1 MSETRY
7 CARHSK
13 TESNLACGRCGDS
26 ICPRCLV
33 HGPVGIR
40 CPKCAHTSP
49 LPTLDVPMSFIIR
62 GFCAGIA
69 IALFVGIVTSL
80 LVRYFSYLILP
91 FNIVIIATGLLIA
104 NLGFFVSEGISLAVN
119 RKRGKPLKVVACV
132 SMIFGLIVITIILEG
147 LTFNPIIL
155 ITSGLALYMVSTRF

>member
-1 MSETRY
+1 
-7 CARHSK
+7 
-13 TESNLACGRCGDS
+13 
-26 ICPRCLV
+26 
-33 HGPVGIR
+33 
-40 CPKCAHTSP
+40 
-49 LPTLDVPMSFIIR
+49 MSFIIR